1 MRVARLL
8 DLSHP
13 GWYLCWRSG
22 AGNRTRLAA
31 LRAVSSSHFT
41 SHVMLIKLLLVSG
54 AGVPRGTGGDFDPRE
69 ERHQTV
75 A

>member
-1 MRVARLL
+1 MRVARVL

-13 GWYLCWRSG
+13 GRYLCWRSG

-31 LRAVSSSHFT
+31 LCAVSSSHSDVT
-41 SHVMLIKLLLVSG
+41 LIKLLLVSG